1 MQRDTRWVE
10 VFIVHELGTKGLILL
25 NNLVLKTGADAV
37 LRALHNSLAIIE
49 FDVQGN
55 ILNANEN
62 FCGAVGY
69 ERSEIVGK
77 HHSIFMDPEE
87 ASKPAYKEFW
97 ESLASGNFDSGE
109 YKRFGKGGT
118 EIWIQ
123 ATYNPVLGRN
133 GKPVKVV
140 KFASDITAAKLKAA
154 EDDGKINAISRAQAV
169 IEFETDGTIITANE
183 NFCNAVGYNLSEIH
197 GRHHRIFVEK
207 NYGQSEEYQNFWKRL
222 AQGEFIA
229 SEFQRFG
236 KGGTEIWI
244 QASYNPIFDA
254 SGNVVKV
261 VKFATDITGRVHAVN
276 TIGGALREL
285 SKGNLDLSI
294 NEDFIPELDGLRV
307 DFNQTLEN
315 LNETLSRVGY
325 NAQAIDS
332 GSKEIRS
339 ASDELSKRTEQ
350 QAAAVEE
357 TAAALEEITATVS
370 STAQLAGEA
379 GELVKTTK
387 NEAERSGEVVTRAVS
402 AMSDIRESS
411 DQIADIIGV
420 IDDIAFQTN
429 LLALNAG
436 VEAARAGEAGK
447 GFAVVAQE
455 VRELAQRSATAAKE
469 IKELITRSG
478 GQVQS
483 GVNLV
488 AETGEALKSI
498 VKFVTEVNEHV
509 HKIDDAAQEQASG
522 LKEIN
527 RAVNS
532 IDEGTQKNAAMAE
545 EVTASGHT
553 LSQEVR
559 ELNTLLAEF
568 QLTGAGSSASV
579 QYKAA

>member
-1 MQRDTRWVE
+1 ME
-10 VFIVHELGTKGLILL
+10 LILL
-25 NNLVLKTGADAV
+25 NNFSLKTGADSV
-37 LRALHNSLAIIE
+37 LRALHKSLAIIE
-49 FDVQGN
+49 FDCQGN
-55 ILNANEN
+55 ILDANEN
-62 FCGAVGY
+62 FCSAVGY
-69 ERSEIVGK
+69 ERSEIVGQ
-77 HHSIFMDPEE
+77 HHSIFVDPVE
-87 ASKPAYKEFW
+87 ATQPAYEEFW
-97 ESLASGNFDSGE
+97 ASLAAGNFDSGE
-109 YKRFGKGGT
+109 YKRFGKGGN

-123 ATYNPVLGRN
+123 ATYNPVLNRS

-140 KFASDITAAKLKAA
+140 KFASDITAAKMKSA

-169 IEFETDGTIITANE
+169 IEFEVDGTIITANE
-183 NFCNAVGYNLSEIH
+183 NFCGAVGYDLSEIQ
-197 GRHHRIFVEK
+197 GRHHQIFVEK
-207 NYGQSEEYQNFWKRL
+207 TYGESAEYREFWKKL
-222 AQGEFIA
+222 GDGEFIA
-229 SEFQRFG
+229 DEFQRFG
-236 KGGTEIWI
+236 KDGSEIWI

-254 SGNVVKV
+254 GGKVVKV
-261 VKFATDITGRVHAVN
+261 VKFATDITGRVHAVT
-276 TIGGALREL
+276 TIGNSLRQL
-285 SKGNLDLSI
+285 SDGNLDQSI
-294 NEDFIPELDGLRV
+294 DDKFIPELDGLRL
-307 DFNQTLEN
+307 DFNQTLQN
-315 LNETLSRVGY
+315 LNDTLSRIGH
-325 NAQAIDS
+325 NAQAIDG
-332 GSKEIRS
+332 GSQEIRS

-379 GELVKTTK
+379 GDLVKTTK
-387 NEAERSGEVVTRAVS
+387 SEAERSGEVVTKAVS

-509 HKIDDAAQEQASG
+509 HKIDDAAQEQSSG

-532 IDEGTQKNAAMAE
+532 IDEGTQQNAAMAE

-553 LSQEVR
+553 LSQEVQ
-559 ELNTLLAEF
+559 ELNAMLREF
-568 QLTGAGSSASV
+568 KLSREGSTMA
-579 QYKAA
+579 QHYKAA

>member
-1 MQRDTRWVE
+1 ME
-10 VFIVHELGTKGLILL
+10 LILL
-25 NNLVLKTGADAV
+25 NKLVLKTGADSI
-37 LRALHNSLAIIE
+37 LRALHKSLAIIE
-49 FDVQGN
+49 FDCQGN
-55 ILNANEN
+55 ILDANEN
-62 FCGAVGY
+62 FCSAVGY
-69 ERSEIVGK
+69 ERSEVVGK
-77 HHSIFMDPEE
+77 HHSIFVDPEE
-87 ASKPAYKEFW
+87 ASQTAYKEFW
-97 ESLASGNFDSGE
+97 NSLADGHFDSGE
-109 YKRFGKGGT
+109 YKRFGKGGN

-169 IEFETDGTIITANE
+169 IEFQVDGTIITANE
-183 NFCNAVGYNLSEIH
+183 NFCGAVGYDLSEIQ
-197 GRHHRIFVEK
+197 GQHHQIFVDKTYAE
-207 NYGQSEEYQNFWKRL
+207 SAEYREFWTKL
-222 AQGEFIA
+222 GNGEFVA
-229 SEFQRFG
+229 AEFQRFA
-236 KGGTEIWI
+236 KDGTEIWI

-261 VKFATDITGRVHAVN
+261 VKFATDITGRVHAVK
-276 TIGGALREL
+276 TIGNSLRQL
-285 SKGNLDLSI
+285 SDGNLDQSI
-294 NEDFIPELDGLRV
+294 DDKFIPELDGLRI
-307 DFNQTLEN
+307 DFNQTLQT
-315 LNETLSRVGY
+315 LTETLSRVGQ
-325 NAQAIDS
+325 NAHAIEG
-332 GSKEIRS
+332 GSQEIRTAS
-339 ASDELSKRTEQ
+339 AELSKRTEQ

-379 GELVKTTK
+379 GDLVKTTK
-387 NEAERSGEVVTRAVS
+387 NEAERSGEVVTKAVS
-402 AMSDIRESS
+402 AMSDIRDSS

-559 ELNTLLAEF
+559 ELNALLAEF
-568 QLTGAGSSASV
+568 RLSGQGSTASEH
-579 QYKAA
+579 YKAA

>member
-1 MQRDTRWVE
+1 ME
-10 VFIVHELGTKGLILL
+10 LILL
-25 NNLVLKTGADAV
+25 NNIGFKTGADSV
-37 LRALHNSLAIIE
+37 LRALHKSLAIIE
-49 FDVQGN
+49 FDCQGN
-55 ILNANEN
+55 ILSANEN
-62 FCGAVGY
+62 FCSAVGY
-69 ERSEIVGK
+69 EQNEIIGK
-77 HHSIFMDPEE
+77 HHSIFVDPEE
-87 ASKPAYKEFW
+87 ATQPAYKAFW
-97 ESLASGNFDSGE
+97 ESLGAGNFDSGE
-109 YKRFGKGGT
+109 YKRFGKGGN

-140 KFASDITAAKLKAA
+140 KFASDITAAKFKSA

-169 IEFETDGTIITANE
+169 IEFEIDGTIITANE
-183 NFCNAVGYNLSEIH
+183 NFCGAVGYELSEIQ
-197 GRHHRIFVEK
+197 GQHHQMFVEK
-207 NYGQSEEYQNFWKRL
+207 TYGESAEYREFWRKL
-222 AQGEFIA
+222 GSGEFIA
-229 SEFQRFG
+229 DEFQRFG
-236 KGGTEIWI
+236 KGGSEIWI

-254 SGNVVKV
+254 SGKVVKV
-261 VKFATDITGRVHAVN
+261 VKFATDITGRVHAVT
-276 TIGGALREL
+276 TIGNSLRQL
-285 SKGNLDLSI
+285 SDGNLDQTI
-294 NEDFIPELDGLRV
+294 NEKFIPELDGLRE
-307 DFNQTLEN
+307 DFNQTVQN
-315 LNETLSRVGY
+315 LNDTLSRIGQ
-325 NAQAIDS
+325 NAQAIDG
-332 GSKEIRS
+332 GSQEIRS

-357 TAAALEEITATVS
+357 TAAALEEITSTVS

-379 GELVKTTK
+379 GDLVKTTK
-387 NEAERSGEVVTRAVS
+387 TEAERSGEVVTKAVS

-478 GQVQS
+478 SQVQS

-509 HKIDDAAQEQASG
+509 HKIDDAAQEQSSG

-545 EVTASGHT
+545 EVTASSHT
-553 LSQEVR
+553 LSQEVH
-559 ELNTLLAEF
+559 ELNAMLREF
-568 QLTGAGSSASV
+568 KLSGEGTSV
-579 QYKAA
+579 IQHYKAA

>member
-1 MQRDTRWVE
+1 ME
-10 VFIVHELGTKGLILL
+10 LILL
-25 NNLVLKTGADAV
+25 NNFSLKTGADSV
-37 LRALHNSLAIIE
+37 LRALHKSLAIIE
-49 FDVQGN
+49 FDCQGN
-55 ILNANEN
+55 ILDANEN
-62 FCGAVGY
+62 FCSAVGY
-69 ERSEIVGK
+69 ERSEIVGQ
-77 HHSIFMDPEE
+77 HHSIFVDPTE
-87 ASKPAYKEFW
+87 ATQPAYKEFW
-97 ESLASGNFDSGE
+97 ASLAAGNFDSGE
-109 YKRFGKGGT
+109 YKRFGKCGN

-123 ATYNPVLGRN
+123 ATYNPVLNRS

-140 KFASDITAAKLKAA
+140 KFASDITAAKFKSA

-169 IEFETDGTIITANE
+169 IEFEVDGTIITANE
-183 NFCNAVGYNLSEIH
+183 NFCSAVGYDLSEIQ
-197 GRHHRIFVEK
+197 GQHHQMFVEK
-207 NYGQSEEYQNFWKRL
+207 NYGESAEYREFWKKL
-222 AQGEFIA
+222 GNGEFIA
-229 SEFQRFG
+229 DEFQRFG
-236 KGGTEIWI
+236 KDGSEIWI

-254 SGNVVKV
+254 SGKVVKV
-261 VKFATDITGRVHAVN
+261 VKFATDITGRVHAVT
-276 TIGGALREL
+276 TIGNSLRQL
-285 SKGNLDLSI
+285 SDGNLDQSI
-294 NEDFIPELDGLRV
+294 DVKFIPELDGLRE
-307 DFNQTLEN
+307 DFNQTVQN
-315 LNETLSRVGY
+315 LNDTLSRIGQ
-325 NAQAIDS
+325 NAQAIDG
-332 GSKEIRS
+332 GSQEIRS

-357 TAAALEEITATVS
+357 TAAALEEITSTVS

-379 GELVKTTK
+379 GDLVKTTK
-387 NEAERSGEVVTRAVS
+387 TEAERSGEVVTKAVS

-509 HKIDDAAQEQASG
+509 HKIDDAAQEQSSG

-545 EVTASGHT
+545 EVTASSHT
-553 LSQEVR
+553 LSQEVH
-559 ELNTLLAEF
+559 ELNAMLREF
-568 QLTGAGSSASV
+568 KLSGEGTSV
-579 QYKAA
+579 TQHYKAA

>member
-1 MQRDTRWVE
+1 ME
-10 VFIVHELGTKGLILL
+10 LILF
-25 NNLVLKTGADAV
+25 NNMFKTGADSV

-49 FDVQGN
+49 FDCQGN
-55 ILNANEN
+55 ILDANEN

-69 ERSEIVGK
+69 ERSEIVGQ
-77 HHSIFMDPEE
+77 HHSIFVDPEE
-87 ASKPAYKEFW
+87 ASQPAYKEFW
-97 ESLASGNFDSGE
+97 ESLAAGNFDSGE
-109 YKRFGKGGT
+109 YKRFGKGGN

-123 ATYNPVLGRN
+123 ATYNPVLGRG

-140 KFASDITAAKLKAA
+140 KFASDITAAKLKSA
-154 EDDGKINAISRAQAV
+154 ENDGKINAISRAQAV
-169 IEFETDGTIITANE
+169 IEFEVDGTIITANE
-183 NFCNAVGYNLSEIH
+183 NFCGAVGYDLSEIQ
-197 GRHHRIFVEK
+197 GQHHQMFVEK
-207 NYGQSEEYQNFWKRL
+207 EYGNSPEYKEFWKKL
-222 AQGEFIA
+222 GSGEFVA
-229 SEFQRFG
+229 GEFQRFG
-236 KGGTEIWI
+236 KGGSEIWI
-244 QASYNPIFDA
+244 QASYNPIFDV
-254 SGNVVKV
+254 SGNVIKV
-261 VKFATDITGRVHAVN
+261 VKFATDITGRVDAVN
-276 TIGGALREL
+276 TIGSALREL
-285 SKGNLDLSI
+285 SDGNLQQNI
-294 NEDFIPELDGLRV
+294 ETTFIPELDSLRV
-307 DFNQTLEN
+307 DFNQTLQI
-315 LNETLSRVGY
+315 LNETLSRIGH
-325 NAQAIDS
+325 NAQAIDG
-332 GSKEIRS
+332 GSREIRS

-387 NEAERSGEVVTRAVS
+387 NEAERSGAVVTKAVS
-402 AMSDIRESS
+402 AMSDIRDSS

-478 GQVQS
+478 AQVQS
-483 GVNLV
+483 GVDLV

-498 VKFVTEVNEHV
+498 VKFVTEMNEHV

-532 IDEGTQKNAAMAE
+532 IDEGTQQNAAMAE

-553 LSQEVR
+553 LSQEVQ
-559 ELNTLLAEF
+559 ELNALLSEF
-568 QLTGAGSSASV
+568 QLNGTGSTATEH
-579 QYKAA
+579 YKAA

>member
-1 MQRDTRWVE
+1 M
-10 VFIVHELGTKGLILL
+10 L

-55 ILNANEN
+55 ILTANEN

-87 ASKPAYKEFW
+87 ASQPAYKEFW
-97 ESLASGNFDSGE
+97 ESLAAGNFDSGE

-183 NFCNAVGYNLSEIH
+183 NFCGAVGYDLSEIQ
-197 GRHHRIFVEK
+197 GRHHRMFVEE
-207 NYGQSEEYQNFWKRL
+207 NYGQSEEYKDFWRRL
-222 AQGEFIA
+222 AQGEFVA

-285 SKGNLDLSI
+285 SKGNLDQSI
-294 NEDFIPELDGLRV
+294 NEDFIPELDELRV

-387 NEAERSGEVVTRAVS
+387 NEAERSGEVVTKAVS

-553 LSQEVR
+553 LSQEVH

-568 QLTGAGSSASV
+568 QLSGAGSSASV